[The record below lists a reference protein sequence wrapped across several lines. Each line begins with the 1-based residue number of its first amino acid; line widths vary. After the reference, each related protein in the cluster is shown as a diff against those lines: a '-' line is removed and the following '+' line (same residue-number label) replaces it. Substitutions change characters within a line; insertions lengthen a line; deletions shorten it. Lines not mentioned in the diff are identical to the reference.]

1 MAQKVQVILIDD
13 LDGGEATETV
23 RFGLDQFTYDIDL
36 SDAHAKE
43 LREALDVYVSKARK
57 AGNASRAGG
66 RRTSSPTRSSSTR
79 LAKIREWAK
88 ANGYSIGDRGRVS
101 KDIVEAYE
109 AAN

>member
-43 LREALDVYVSKARK
+43 LREALAPYVATARK
-57 AGNASRAGG
+57 AGNAKGGARRAS
-66 RRTSSPTRSSSTR
+66 TPTRSNSTR

-88 ANGYSIGDRGRVS
+88 DNGYSIGDRGRVS
-101 KDIVEAYE
+101 KEIVDAYD
-109 AAN
+109 AAH

>member
-13 LDGGEATETV
+13 IDGGEATETV

-36 SDAHAKE
+36 SDTHAAQ
-43 LREALDVYVSKARK
+43 LREALAPYVAGGRK
-57 AGNASRAGG
+57 AGNARGGPRRQAGSSR
-66 RRTSSPTRSSSTR
+66 TNSTR

-101 KDIVEAYE
+101 KDIVDAYD